1 MIEEIKSI
9 EKIEDSN
16 NLKEIINILIKEV
29 NKLDVELKDLK
40 KISEDKIEEKE
51 VNCLDKL
58 DEKEEITE
66 VQNEKIEEV
75 KIEKMNINKFVEAF
89 PEYIKIEAFSE
100 EMENE
105 EMIGKL
111 IEIFKSIFGAKDKK
125 IEEKEKELENKNEEY
140 IKEKEELEKNLK
152 KLDETIKEKEKDL
165 ENKNKEYE
173 EEKEKLEKNLKELNE
188 KIEEK
193 EKELENKNEEYIKEK
208 EELEKNLKKLD
219 ETIKE
224 KEKDLENKNKEYEE
238 EKEKLEKNL
247 KELNEKIEEKEKE
260 LENKNEEYIKVKKE
274 RDSMGDLLEAR
285 QLYNSYLE
293 MEETIKSKFKNI
305 LFQKDFESFISSG
318 YSISTIDNIWDI
330 VKIEYKNISSEN
342 LDKLRKIFKFFITQI
357 NKRFENPTYGLIE
370 ARLEEDFDPV
380 TQFDLSQNSS
390 GKIIEFI
397 FYGYGTLEDKSS
409 SDDKDIIDKI
419 RKRPLVLTK

>member
-16 NLKEIINILIKEV
+16 NLKEIINVLIKEV
-29 NKLDVELKDLK
+29 NKLDVELKELK

-51 VNCLDKL
+51 VNYLDKL
-58 DEKEEITE
+58 DKKEEITE

-125 IEEKEKELENKNEEY
+125 IEEKEKELESRNKEY
-140 IKEKEELEKNLK
+140 IKEKEKLEKNLK
-152 KLDETIKEKEKDL
+152 KLDETIKEKEKEL
-165 ENKNKEYE
+165 ESKNKEYE

-193 EKELENKNEEYIKEK
+193 EKELENKNKEYEEEK
-208 EELEKNLKKLD
+208 EELEKNLKELD
-219 ETIKE
+219 GLMKE
-224 KEKDLENKNKEYEE
+224 KEIKT
-238 EKEKLEKNL
+238 EKLM
-247 KELNEKIEEKEKE
+247 
-260 LENKNEEYIKVKKE
+260 EEYIKVKKE

-357 NKRFENPTYGLIE
+357 NKRFESPTYGLIE
-370 ARLEEDFDPV
+370 ASLEEDFDPV

-397 FYGYGTLEDKSS
+397 FYGYGTLEDRSS
-409 SDDKDIIDKI
+409 SDDKNIIDKI

>member
-16 NLKEIINILIKEV
+16 NLKEIINVLIKEV
-29 NKLDVELKDLK
+29 NKLDVELKELK

-51 VNCLDKL
+51 VNYLDKL
-58 DEKEEITE
+58 DKKEEITE

-125 IEEKEKELENKNEEY
+125 IEEKEKELESRNKEY
-140 IKEKEELEKNLK
+140 IKEKEKLEKNLK
-152 KLDETIKEKEKDL
+152 KLDETIKEKEKEL
-165 ENKNKEYE
+165 ESKNKEYE

-188 KIEEK
+188 KIGEK
-193 EKELENKNEEYIKEK
+193 EKE
-208 EELEKNLKKLD
+208 
-219 ETIKE
+219 
-224 KEKDLENKNKEYEE
+224 LENKNKEYEE
-238 EKEKLEKNL
+238 EKEELEKNL
-247 KELNEKIEEKEKE
+247 KELDGLMKEKE
-260 LENKNEEYIKVKKE
+260 IKTEKLMEEYIKVKKE

-357 NKRFENPTYGLIE
+357 NKRFESPTYGLIE
-370 ARLEEDFDPV
+370 ASLEEDFDPV

-397 FYGYGTLEDKSS
+397 FYGYGTLEDRSS
-409 SDDKDIIDKI
+409 SDDKNIIDKI

>member
-58 DEKEEITE
+58 DKKEEITE

-111 IEIFKSIFGAKDKK
+111 IEIFKSIFGAKDK
-125 IEEKEKELENKNEEY
+125 
-140 IKEKEELEKNLK
+140 
-152 KLDETIKEKEKDL
+152 
-165 ENKNKEYE
+165 
-173 EEKEKLEKNLKELNE
+173 
-188 KIEEK
+188 
-193 EKELENKNEEYIKEK
+193 
-208 EELEKNLKKLD
+208 
-219 ETIKE
+219 
-224 KEKDLENKNKEYEE
+224 
-238 EKEKLEKNL
+238 
-247 KELNEKIEEKEKE
+247 KIEEKEKE

>member
-1 MIEEIKSI
+1 MI
-9 EKIEDSN
+9 D
-16 NLKEIINILIKEV
+16 
-29 NKLDVELKDLK
+29 
-40 KISEDKIEEKE
+40 
-51 VNCLDKL
+51 
-58 DEKEEITE
+58 
-66 VQNEKIEEV
+66 
-75 KIEKMNINKFVEAF
+75 
-89 PEYIKIEAFSE
+89 
-100 EMENE
+100 
-105 EMIGKL
+105 KL

-152 KLDETIKEKEKDL
+152 
-165 ENKNKEYE
+165 
-173 EEKEKLEKNLKELNE
+173 ELNE

-193 EKELENKNEEYIKEK
+193 EKELENKNEEYEEEKEK
-208 EELEKNLKKLD
+208 LEKNLKELNKKI
-219 ETIKE
+219 EE
-224 KEKDLENKNKEYEE
+224 KEKDLESKNKEYEE

-247 KELNEKIEEKEKE
+247 KELDGLMKEKE
-260 LENKNEEYIKVKKE
+260 IKTEKLMEEYKKVKKE

-370 ARLEEDFDPV
+370 ASLEEDFDPV

-397 FYGYGTLEDKSS
+397 FYGYGTLEDRSS
-409 SDDKDIIDKI
+409 SDDKNIIDKI

>member
-16 NLKEIINILIKEV
+16 NLKEIINVLIKEV
-29 NKLDVELKDLK
+29 NKLDVELKELK

-51 VNCLDKL
+51 VNYLDKL
-58 DEKEEITE
+58 DKKEEITE

-105 EMIGKL
+105 EMIGQL

-125 IEEKEKELENKNEEY
+125 IEEKEKELESRNKEY
-140 IKEKEELEKNLK
+140 IKEKEKLEKNLK
-152 KLDETIKEKEKDL
+152 KLDETIKEKEKEL
-165 ENKNKEYE
+165 ESKNKEYE

-193 EKELENKNEEYIKEK
+193 EKELENKNKEYEEEK
-208 EELEKNLKKLD
+208 EELEKNLKELD
-219 ETIKE
+219 GLMKE
-224 KEKDLENKNKEYEE
+224 KEIKT
-238 EKEKLEKNL
+238 EKLM
-247 KELNEKIEEKEKE
+247 
-260 LENKNEEYIKVKKE
+260 EEYIKVKKE

-357 NKRFENPTYGLIE
+357 NKRFESPTYGLIE
-370 ARLEEDFDPV
+370 ASLEEDFDPV

-397 FYGYGTLEDKSS
+397 FYGYGTLEDRSS
-409 SDDKDIIDKI
+409 SDDKNIIDKI

>member
-1 MIEEIKSI
+1 VIEEIKSI

-51 VNCLDKL
+51 VNCLDKI
-58 DEKEEITE
+58 DKKEEITE

-125 IEEKEKELENKNEEY
+125 IEEKEKELESKNKEYEE
-140 IKEKEELEKNLK
+140 EKEELEKNLK
-152 KLDETIKEKEKDL
+152 ELDGLMKEKEIKT
-165 ENKNKEYE
+165 
-173 EEKEKLEKNLKELNE
+173 EKLM
-188 KIEEK
+188 
-193 EKELENKNEEYIKEK
+193 
-208 EELEKNLKKLD
+208 
-219 ETIKE
+219 
-224 KEKDLENKNKEYEE
+224 
-238 EKEKLEKNL
+238 
-247 KELNEKIEEKEKE
+247 
-260 LENKNEEYIKVKKE
+260 EEYIKVKKE

>member
-16 NLKEIINILIKEV
+16 NLKEIINVLIKEV
-29 NKLDVELKDLK
+29 NKLDVELKELK

-51 VNCLDKL
+51 VNYLDKL
-58 DEKEEITE
+58 DKKEEITE

-125 IEEKEKELENKNEEY
+125 IEEKEKELESRNKEY
-140 IKEKEELEKNLK
+140 IKEKEKLEKNLK
-152 KLDETIKEKEKDL
+152 KLDETIKEKEKEL
-165 ENKNKEYE
+165 ESKNKDYE

-193 EKELENKNEEYIKEK
+193 EKELENKNKEYEEEK
-208 EELEKNLKKLD
+208 EELEKNLKELD
-219 ETIKE
+219 GLMKE
-224 KEKDLENKNKEYEE
+224 KEIKT
-238 EKEKLEKNL
+238 EKLM
-247 KELNEKIEEKEKE
+247 
-260 LENKNEEYIKVKKE
+260 EEYIKVKKE

-357 NKRFENPTYGLIE
+357 NKRFESPTYGLIE
-370 ARLEEDFDPV
+370 ASLEEDFDPV

-397 FYGYGTLEDKSS
+397 FYGYGTLEDRSS
-409 SDDKDIIDKI
+409 SDDKNIIDKI

>member
-16 NLKEIINILIKEV
+16 NLKEIINRLIKEV

-51 VNCLDKL
+51 VNCLDKI
-58 DEKEEITE
+58 DKKEEITE

-111 IEIFKSIFGAKDKK
+111 IEIFKSIFGAKDK
-125 IEEKEKELENKNEEY
+125 
-140 IKEKEELEKNLK
+140 
-152 KLDETIKEKEKDL
+152 
-165 ENKNKEYE
+165 
-173 EEKEKLEKNLKELNE
+173 
-188 KIEEK
+188 
-193 EKELENKNEEYIKEK
+193 
-208 EELEKNLKKLD
+208 
-219 ETIKE
+219 
-224 KEKDLENKNKEYEE
+224 
-238 EKEKLEKNL
+238 
-247 KELNEKIEEKEKE
+247 KIEEKEKE

>member
-1 MIEEIKSI
+1 
-9 EKIEDSN
+9 
-16 NLKEIINILIKEV
+16 
-29 NKLDVELKDLK
+29 
-40 KISEDKIEEKE
+40 
-51 VNCLDKL
+51 
-58 DEKEEITE
+58 
-66 VQNEKIEEV
+66 
-75 KIEKMNINKFVEAF
+75 
-89 PEYIKIEAFSE
+89 
-100 EMENE
+100 
-105 EMIGKL
+105 
-111 IEIFKSIFGAKDKK
+111 
-125 IEEKEKELENKNEEY
+125 
-140 IKEKEELEKNLK
+140 
-152 KLDETIKEKEKDL
+152 
-165 ENKNKEYE
+165 
-173 EEKEKLEKNLKELNE
+173 
-188 KIEEK
+188 
-193 EKELENKNEEYIKEK
+193 
-208 EELEKNLKKLD
+208 
-219 ETIKE
+219 
-224 KEKDLENKNKEYEE
+224 
-238 EKEKLEKNL
+238 
-247 KELNEKIEEKEKE
+247 
-260 LENKNEEYIKVKKE
+260 
-274 RDSMGDLLEAR
+274 MGDLLEAR

>member
-152 KLDETIKEKEKDL
+152 KLDETIKEKEKEL

-173 EEKEKLEKNLKELNE
+173 EEKEE
-188 KIEEK
+188 
-193 EKELENKNEEYIKEK
+193 
-208 EELEKNLKKLD
+208 
-219 ETIKE
+219 
-224 KEKDLENKNKEYEE
+224 
-238 EKEKLEKNL
+238 LEKNL

>member
-16 NLKEIINILIKEV
+16 NLKEIINRLIKEV

-58 DEKEEITE
+58 DKKEEITE

-125 IEEKEKELENKNEEY
+125 IEEKEKELES
-140 IKEKEELEKNLK
+140 
-152 KLDETIKEKEKDL
+152 
-165 ENKNKEYE
+165 KNK
-173 EEKEKLEKNLKELNE
+173 
-188 KIEEK
+188 
-193 EKELENKNEEYIKEK
+193 
-208 EELEKNLKKLD
+208 
-219 ETIKE
+219 
-224 KEKDLENKNKEYEE
+224 
-238 EKEKLEKNL
+238 
-247 KELNEKIEEKEKE
+247 
-260 LENKNEEYIKVKKE
+260 EYIKVKKE

>member
-16 NLKEIINILIKEV
+16 NLKEIINVLIKEV
-29 NKLDVELKDLK
+29 NKLDVELKELK

-51 VNCLDKL
+51 VNYLDKL
-58 DEKEEITE
+58 DKKEEITE

-125 IEEKEKELENKNEEY
+125 IEEKEKELESRNKEY
-140 IKEKEELEKNLK
+140 IKEKEKIEKNLK
-152 KLDETIKEKEKDL
+152 KLDETIKEKEKEL
-165 ENKNKEYE
+165 ESKNKEYE

-193 EKELENKNEEYIKEK
+193 EKELENKNKEYEEEK
-208 EELEKNLKKLD
+208 EELEKNLKELD
-219 ETIKE
+219 GLMKE
-224 KEKDLENKNKEYEE
+224 KEIKT
-238 EKEKLEKNL
+238 EKLM
-247 KELNEKIEEKEKE
+247 
-260 LENKNEEYIKVKKE
+260 EEYIKVKKE

-357 NKRFENPTYGLIE
+357 NKRFESPTYGLIE
-370 ARLEEDFDPV
+370 ASLEEDFDPV

-397 FYGYGTLEDKSS
+397 FYGYGTLEDRSS
-409 SDDKDIIDKI
+409 SDDKNIIDKI

>member
-16 NLKEIINILIKEV
+16 NLKEIINVLIKEV
-29 NKLDVELKDLK
+29 NKLDVELKELK

-58 DEKEEITE
+58 DKKEEITE

-75 KIEKMNINKFVEAF
+75 KIEKMNINKFVETF

-152 KLDETIKEKEKDL
+152 ELNEKIEEKEKEL

-173 EEKEKLEKNLKELNE
+173 EEKEELEKNLKELNE

-193 EKELENKNEEYIKEK
+193 EKELENKNKEYEEEK
-208 EELEKNLKKLD
+208 EELEKNLKELD
-219 ETIKE
+219 GLMKE
-224 KEKDLENKNKEYEE
+224 KEIKT
-238 EKEKLEKNL
+238 EKLM
-247 KELNEKIEEKEKE
+247 
-260 LENKNEEYIKVKKE
+260 EEYIKVKKE
-274 RDSMGDLLEAR
+274 RDSMGYLLEAR